1 MIALLNNY
9 SELLN
14 KLDINEKSEIINKA
28 IEDIKEEAIM
38 YEEKYSSTISI
49 FKILLD
55 LKNDDTNNKFLF
67 RSKDDV
73 IFNNI
78 YESWRKTTTVFL
90 EFVRQN

>member
-14 KLDINEKSEIINKA
+14 KLDINEKSEIINKD

-38 YEEKYSSTISI
+38 NEEKYSSTISI
-49 FKILLD
+49 FKILLN
-55 LKNDDTNNKFLF
+55 LKNDNTNNTFLF

-78 YESWRKTTTVFL
+78 
-90 EFVRQN
+90 

>member
-38 YEEKYSSTISI
+38 NEEKYSSTISI
-49 FKILLD
+49 FKILLN
-55 LKNDDTNNKFLF
+55 LKNDNTNNTFLF

-78 YESWRKTTTVFL
+78 
-90 EFVRQN
+90 

>member
-1 MIALLNNY
+1 MIPLLNSY

-49 FKILLD
+49 FKYYL
-55 LKNDDTNNKFLF
+55 T
-67 RSKDDV
+67 
-73 IFNNI
+73 
-78 YESWRKTTTVFL
+78 
-90 EFVRQN
+90 